1 MKALITGSNR
11 GIGLE
16 LTRQLLKR
24 GWRVFATC
32 RNRISAVKLNE
43 LGGDYQ
49 SQVSI
54 IQLDVSDPTSIE
66 SSFETISEQTDALD
80 LLINNAGIQL
90 SNDQISTLKIDE
102 MEQTFLINSISPML
116 VCQRYLKLLQVG
128 ESPRIVN
135 ISSLRGSLAWYED
148 SRFYSYSASKA
159 ALNMMTKRL
168 SFETKAY
175 GIITIVIHPGWVK
188 TDMGGLGAKLTMEE
202 SVRGMLHVID
212 NLTMKDNGKFLG
224 WDGKE
229 VPW

>member
-16 LTRQLLKR
+16 LTRQLLEG

-32 RNRISAVKLNE
+32 RNPISASKLNE
-43 LGGDYQ
+43 LGADYRNQ
-49 SQVSI
+49 ISI
-54 IQLDVSDPTSIE
+54 IQLDVSDLASIE
-66 SSFETISEQTDALD
+66 SSFETISEQTDELD

-102 MEQTFLINSISPML
+102 MVQTFIVNSIVPML
-116 VCQRYLKLLQVG
+116 LCQRYLELLQAG
-128 ESPRIVN
+128 ELPRIVN
-135 ISSLRGSLAWYED
+135 ISSLRGSLVWYED

-188 TDMGGLGAKLTMEE
+188 TDMGGPAAKITLEE
-202 SVRGMLHVID
+202 SVSGMLYVID

-229 VPW
+229 APW